1 MDQNS
6 IWRSIRVRAKDIG
19 DKITDKQLYT
29 SDAYKAHIQATV
41 DGLTK
46 DLQKHIKVQFE
57 HNTEPGS
64 EIACTNGNAMHL
76 NTGNSVA
83 SWYSLPESRFSA
95 NMGIIYHELAHIRFH
110 DFRADKIAYEE
121 LLKGR
126 LYGKEPEGINDDDLD
141 ELLDALQKEDYQP
154 VFFQLRAEI
163 VNCIIDA
170 HDEERMSDTFGGVIA
185 RCIQLAASSL
195 EGQLITLEY
204 HTEKKL
210 PPLTLMTELILQFAR
225 FGEIFVAEE
234 ETLNQNE
241 YALKLADISPAIE
254 RAVITDDPEEMYAQV
269 NKILL
274 FLWPYIKKALEDAEK
289 QNADNSTQASDD
301 SGQGGGG
308 QSPSRQQGGGG
319 SQSPGQQQGGGSAPS
334 QQAIQ
339 QVLQQIAQAA
349 KNSGGTQMPTEQKT
363 SSAAKKATR
372 EAKGKSGKAGNDPQK
387 AAGTASAAKND
398 PAAQQTVDAAIA
410 NTMHTIISSASND
423 MAEVEMTQ
431 DLKTKVMAE
440 IAIADRSSTHRGHP
454 IDVKRE
460 VNVSPA
466 DRDLYAKQMEDVQ
479 QYSKR
484 LAKLMQQELK
494 DLQDGDTRR
503 GRMYGRDIVA
513 GEMWRPD
520 RRYFSDTKLP
530 QDLPD
535 MAVAVLVDQS
545 GSMSGNRMNAA
556 MKATMLL
563 YDYAERVHVPV
574 AVYGHN
580 VTVRGR
586 VNLFVY
592 SDFLKGDKRDAYR
605 LAKLS
610 TGGRNRDGAALE
622 VVAGMLDKR
631 PEKTK
636 LLIIISDGKPNDA
649 EYGGNSAA
657 KDIAQIVAKNRRR
670 GIEII
675 AAAIGDDKPC
685 LKEIYGD
692 GFLDITDLSTFPK
705 AMVKLVKKR
714 LKV

>member
-1 MDQNS
+1 MDQNT
-6 IWRSIRVRAKDIG
+6 IWRSIRIRAKELS
-19 DKITDKQLYT
+19 KKMTDEQLYT
-29 SDAYKAHIQATV
+29 SDAYRTHVQATV

-46 DLQKHIKVQFE
+46 DLQKHVSVQLE
-57 HNTEPGS
+57 HSKENAGEV
-64 EIACTNGNAMHL
+64 AYTNGNAMHL
-76 NTGNSVA
+76 NTANAVA

-95 NMGIIYHELAHIRFH
+95 NMGIVYHELAHIRFH
-110 DFRADKIAYEE
+110 DFRADKIADEE
-121 LLKGR
+121 LKKGR
-126 LYGKEPEGINDDDLD
+126 LYGKEPQGINDDELD
-141 ELLDALQKEDYQP
+141 EMLDALKKAEYAP
-154 VFFQLRAEI
+154 VFFQLRREI
-163 VNCIIDA
+163 INCIIDA
-170 HDEERMSDTFGGVIA
+170 HDEERMCDTYGGVIA
-185 RCIQLAASSL
+185 RCIQLAASSM

-204 HTEKKL
+204 HTNQKL
-210 PPLTLMTELILQFAR
+210 PPLTIMTELILQFAR

-241 YALKLADISPAIE
+241 YALKLAAISPAIE
-254 RAVITDDPEEMYAQV
+254 RAVVTDDPEEMYAQV

-289 QNADNSTQASDD
+289 KNADNPTQANDN
-301 SGQGGGG
+301 SGQND
-308 QSPSRQQGGGG
+308 
-319 SQSPGQQQGGGSAPS
+319 QQQGGGSQSPS

-349 KNSGGTQMPTEQKT
+349 QNVGGTQMPTEQNT

-372 EAKGKSGKAGNDPQK
+372 EAKSKNSKEGNDPQK
-387 AAGTASAAKND
+387 ATGAAASAAKND
-398 PAAQQTVDAAIA
+398 PAAQRAADAATA
-410 NTMHTIISSASND
+410 NTMHTIISSAGND
-423 MAEVEMTQ
+423 MAEAEMMQ
-431 DLKTKVMAE
+431 DLKTKVAAE
-440 IAIADRSSTHRGHP
+440 IAIADRSSTHRDHP

-460 VNVSPA
+460 VDVSQT
-466 DRDLYAKQMEDVQ
+466 DRDLYAKQMVDVQ

-503 GRMYGRDIVA
+503 GRTYGRDIVA

-545 GSMSGNRMNAA
+545 GSMQGNRMDAA

-563 YDYAERVHVPV
+563 YDYAERVHFPV

-580 VTVRGR
+580 VTTFNR
-586 VNLFVY
+586 VNLYVY
-592 SDFLKGDKRDAYR
+592 SDFLKSDKRDAYR

-622 VVAGMLDKR
+622 IVAGILDKR

-636 LLIIISDGKPNDA
+636 LLIIISDGKPNDTA
-649 EYGGNSAA
+649 YGGDSAA
-657 KDIAQIVAKNRRR
+657 KDIARIVAKSRRR

-675 AAAIGDDKPC
+675 AAAIGDDKPY
-685 LKEIYGD
+685 LKKIYGD